1 MGVTRRNGRAS
12 WLAKTSMSVNGKRAE
27 KSFADKKYGGSSN
40 AKREAEIWL
49 TKIEADILRGQFI
62 DPHRNKISLEEFKL
76 QVGIVKLNQRETTK
90 QILDDI
96 WESYIAGYPIAEK
109 SIGAITPQDI
119 ANHIK
124 NLKKP
129 TGESYSRSTITK
141 VVEVFRVLF
150 RKAIEMEYTLK
161 NPATTDIVKD
171 WIPKKEKTPIHYLS
185 AFEVNSIF
193 TDMQQHSPTYAVIIP
208 LMAYTGL
215 RSGEARGL
223 KWEDIDFSNSTV
235 SITRQFS
242 DRLNDF
248 APPKNEQS
256 IRTIKIPQYVMK
268 YLKEHKKNSDPT
280 CELLFPN
287 QKGNQNGSV
296 IDCNNVINGRN
307 LRRRHLK
314 PALERLEMSK
324 DINLHTFRHTS
335 VKLARESGADL
346 HAISKRLGHSK
357 INTTSDTY
365 SELFENIDTELVDNL
380 DEYIFK
386 QLG

>member
-1 MGVTRRNGRAS
+1 MGVTRRTGVAS
-12 WLAKTSMSVNGKRAE
+12 WLAKTSMEVNGKRAE
-27 KSFADKKYGGSSN
+27 KSFADKKYGGRSN
-40 AKREAEIWL
+40 AKREAEAWL

-62 DPHRNKISLEEFKL
+62 DPHRNKIALEEFKL

-109 SIGAITPQDI
+109 SIGSITPQDI

-129 TGESYSRSTITK
+129 NGDSYSRSTISK

-150 RKAIEMEYTLK
+150 RKAIEMEYLLK

-171 WIPKKEKTPIHYLS
+171 WIPKKEKTAIHYLS

-193 TDMQQHSPTYAVIIP
+193 TDMQEHSPTYAVMIP

-223 KWEDIDFSNSTV
+223 KWEDVNFSNSTI

-268 YLKEHKKNSDPT
+268 YLKEHKQNSDPT

-314 PALERLEMSK
+314 PALERLGMSK

-365 SELFENIDTELVDNL
+365 SELFENIDTELVENL
-380 DEYIFK
+380 DEFILK